1 MKKIILITFVL
12 FSTHLSFGQNNQIDY
27 YKETIHYLASDE
39 LEGRLTGSDGE
50 KKSAAYIK
58 NEFKIAGLTP
68 AASDTGFYQTF
79 PFNYL
84 RFPTSE
90 THLLMAGEK
99 GVKNL
104 TFNVDFFLLSQ
115 TCDTGIAYGPIFDA
129 GYGMV
134 YPKKNHDDYKKF
146 EHKNDSG
153 KIFLIRLGHPENGS
167 PHSEYGMI
175 DNLNTKISLALEKGA
190 SGILFVN
197 PDSMNDVPSGA
208 LDKNITPTNIP
219 IFYVANYEGKYDG
232 IFDVQMFCKVAS
244 IKHYGYN
251 VMAQHFRS
259 KRKKYM
265 VIGAHHDHLGR
276 AELGSSRAEGQEIH
290 NGADDNASGVAM
302 MLHLAKTLPQKRA
315 FRKYNL
321 LFVAFSGEE
330 LGLLGSKYMMNNSF
344 IDTAKM
350 LCMVNFDMV
359 GRLNPENKTMVVNGI
374 GTSPYWKKRT
384 KKIKLDTS
392 VLNVNTTEG
401 GIGAS
406 DHTAFYLKG
415 IPAVHIFSGQHRE
428 YHTPD
433 DDEQLINYEGMVKI
447 EDYTVKLM
455 CKYPRKKR
463 KFTATKN
470 DLNTPTKFKVTLGV
484 MPDYTFSGAGMR
496 LDNVSEGKT
505 ADKAGLLR
513 DDVITQMGEHAV
525 GNVEE
530 YMVALSHYN
539 KGDSVVVSF
548 MRAGELMTKTVI
560 FE

>member
-12 FSTHLSFGQNNQIDY
+12 FSTHLAFGQNNQIDY
-27 YKETIHYLASDE
+27 YKETIKYLASNE
-39 LEGRLTGSDGE
+39 LEGRLSGSEGE

-58 NEFKIAGLTP
+58 NEFKLAGLTA
-68 AASDTGFYQTF
+68 AASDTSFYQIF
-79 PFNYL
+79 PFNYV
-84 RFPTSE
+84 RIPTSNNR
-90 THLLMAGEK
+90 LVIANKQGP
-99 GVKNL
+99 NFL

-115 TCDTGIAYGPIFDA
+115 TCDTGNTHGQIFDA
-129 GYGMV
+129 GYGIV
-134 YPKKNHDDYKKF
+134 YPKKNRDDYKKF

-153 KIFLIRLGHPENGS
+153 KIFLIRLGHPENGT
-167 PHSEYGMI
+167 PHSDYALI
-175 DNLNTKISLALEKGA
+175 DNLNTKINLAIAKGA
-190 SGILFVN
+190 AGILFIN
-197 PDSMNDVPSGA
+197 PDSIENVPTGS
-208 LDKNITPTNIP
+208 LDKNTAPTTIP
-219 IFYVANYEGKYDG
+219 IFYVANYYQTLTEALD
-232 IFDVQMFCKVAS
+232 IQMFCEVAS

-276 AELGSSRAEGQEIH
+276 AEMGSSAVEGQEIH

-302 MLHLAKTLPQKRA
+302 MLHLAKTLPHKWA

-330 LGLLGSKYMMNNSF
+330 LGLLGSKYMLNNSF
-344 IDTAKM
+344 IDTANM

-374 GTSPYWKKRT
+374 GTSPYWKKRV
-384 KKIKLDTS
+384 KKIKTDPA
-392 VLNVNTTEG
+392 VLKVNTTEQ

-406 DHTAFYLKG
+406 DHLSFSLKN
-415 IPAVHIFSGQHRE
+415 IPAVHLFSRKHAE

-447 EDYTVKLM
+447 EDYSIKLM

-463 KFTATKN
+463 GFTSPEN
-470 DLNTPTKFKVTLGV
+470 DLSMSANFNANLGV
-484 MPDYTFSGAGMR
+484 MPDYTYTGAGVR
-496 LDNVSEGKT
+496 VDNVSEGKP
-505 ADKAGLLR
+505 ADKAGLLQ
-513 DDVITQMGEHAV
+513 DDVITQMGNYAV

-530 YMVALSHYN
+530 YMVALSHFN
-539 KGDSVVVSF
+539 KGESIIVSF

>member
-1 MKKIILITFVL
+1 VKKITLITL
-12 FSTHLSFGQNNQIDY
+12 TLIAKFGFCQTTQIDY
-27 YKETIHYLASDE
+27 YKETIKYLASEE
-39 LEGRLTGSDGE
+39 LEGRLSGSEGE

-58 NEFKIAGLTP
+58 NEFKIAGLSP

-79 PFNYL
+79 AFNYL
-84 RFPTSE
+84 RIPTAE
-90 THLLMAGEK
+90 NYLVIADKE
-99 GVKNL
+99 GVYFQK
-104 TFNVDFFLLSQ
+104 FNIDFFLLSQ
-115 TCDTGIAYGPIFDA
+115 TCDTGVTYGPIFDA
-129 GYGMV
+129 GYGIV
-134 YPKKNHDDYKKF
+134 YPKKNYDDYSKF
-146 EHKNDSG
+146 EHKKDSG
-153 KIFLIRLGHPENGS
+153 RIFLIRLGHPENGN
-167 PHSEYGMI
+167 PHSEYGLI
-175 DNLNTKISLALEKGA
+175 DNLNTKINLAIEKGA

-197 PDSMNDVPSGA
+197 PDSVADAPSGS
-208 LDKNITPTNIP
+208 LDKNIIPSKIP
-219 IFYVANYEGKYDG
+219 IFYLPHYEKKFED
-232 IFDVQMFCKVAS
+232 ILDVQMFCKVAS
-244 IKHYGYN
+244 IKQYGYN

-276 AELGSSRAEGQEIH
+276 AELGNSRAEGQEIH

-302 MLHLAKTLPQKRA
+302 MLHLAKTLPKNRA

-330 LGLLGSKYMMNNSF
+330 LGLLGSKYMLNNSF
-344 IDTAKM
+344 IDTAKF

-374 GTSPYWKKRT
+374 GTSPYWQKRVKKV
-384 KKIKLDTS
+384 KVDTS
-392 VLNVNTTEG
+392 ILKVNTTIG

-406 DHTAFYLKG
+406 DHTSFYLKN
-415 IPAVHIFSGQHRE
+415 IPAVHVFSGQHRE

-433 DDEQLINYEGMVKI
+433 DDEVLINYEGMVKI
-447 EDYTVKLM
+447 EDYTLKLI

-484 MPDYTFSGAGMR
+484 MPDYTFSGGGMR
-496 LDNVSEGKT
+496 LDNVSIGKV
-505 ADKAGLLR
+505 ADKAGLMR
-513 DDVITQMGEHAV
+513 NDVITQMGEHAV

-539 KGDSVVVSF
+539 KGDSVVISF
-548 MRAGELMTKTVI
+548 LRDGVLMSKTVT